1 MAKSVLIT
9 GASRGLG
16 AGMARH
22 FAERGYKLALT
33 ARSLDD
39 LEDLRKEIEPQADQ
53 ICIRELDV
61 LDFERIPQV
70 LRECAEELG
79 RLDIVVVNAGVA
91 VGARTGQGQF
101 ESLHN
106 TIAINLTGAI
116 ATSEAALSLFREQGE
131 GQLVGITS
139 VAALRGM
146 KGQGAYCASKAGFS
160 KYLESARCETIG
172 ERITVTELA
181 PGYIDTDL
189 NRSLATRPFL
199 VSAEKGTAFMVDLIE
214 HRSRFSYVPP
224 WPWTLVAQFLKIL
237 PLRLLSK
244 M

>member
-79 RLDIVVVNAGVA
+79 RLD
-91 VGARTGQGQF
+91 
-101 ESLHN
+101 
-106 TIAINLTGAI
+106 
-116 ATSEAALSLFREQGE
+116 LSL
-131 GQLVGITS
+131 IH
-139 VAALRGM
+139 
-146 KGQGAYCASKAGFS
+146 
-160 KYLESARCETIG
+160 I
-172 ERITVTELA
+172 
-181 PGYIDTDL
+181 
-189 NRSLATRPFL
+189 
-199 VSAEKGTAFMVDLIE
+199 
-214 HRSRFSYVPP
+214 
-224 WPWTLVAQFLKIL
+224 
-237 PLRLLSK
+237 
-244 M
+244 